1 MEKALNNLQMR
12 GASSLHE
19 SVRQELL
26 KRIKDG
32 TYPSGHPIPSTAT
45 LGEQFGV
52 SPITIKRALRDLQ
65 TAGALIAIAGK
76 GTFVKEQRRFLREL
90 DVWLS
95 SMDNARVLGF
105 TPSMRLL
112 SITREKISDPT
123 MSVFSPPDAAMLCVR
138 KTILADNLPI
148 MYDATYL
155 SSDIDDAI
163 VEEFGERFVTDALER
178 HAIGIVNTRIIIDA
192 APAAGKIEEIFEIP
206 NGYPTLR
213 RLYKVTTTDP
223 GITIFGVVESP
234 FDRLACS
241 ITIPSGPKSERRA
254 TNKK

>member
-1 MEKALNNLQMR
+1 MQLR

-19 SVRQELL
+19 SVREELL
-26 KRIKDG
+26 KRIKSG
-32 TYPSGHPIPSTAT
+32 TYLPGAAIPSTSM
-45 LGEQFGV
+45 LSGEFGV

-65 TAGALIAIAGK
+65 NAGVLIAVAGK

-95 SMDNARVLGF
+95 SMDNARRLGF

-112 SITREKISDPT
+112 SITREKISDPA
-123 MSVFSPPDAAMLCVR
+123 MSVFNPPAEAMLCVR
-138 KTILADNLPI
+138 KTIYADDLPI

-155 SSDIDDAI
+155 SSDVDDDI

-178 HAIGIVNTRIIIDA
+178 HAIDIVNTRIVIDA
-192 APAAGKIEEIFEIP
+192 APAAGKAEDIFAVP
-206 NGYPTLR
+206 NGFPMLR
-213 RLYKVTTTDP
+213 RLYKVTTTVP
-223 GITIFGVVESP
+223 TIAIFGVVESP

-241 ITIPSGPKSERRA
+241 ITIPSDLKSKDS
-254 TNKK
+254 TKNKE